1 MPEPS
6 TRLPSKGQSSAGSD
20 TPLGPRWFT
29 VGLVAAPTLLV
40 LFFMMGFIHVPA
52 DGSGASIQ
60 FPEMLRVNTPTA
72 GDTGAH
78 VLLPRIIEEMGFRV
92 GWPLGWS
99 NAWFAGFPVLYLYF
113 PLPMLAIV
121 LLDTVLPYGVAF
133 KMVHATGLVA
143 LPAATYF
150 MVRWIGFERI
160 VAGLAAVTG
169 GMFVF
174 MESSQVLGGNVK
186 SVILGEFSFSWSLA
200 LLAVYVGL
208 IVRDAEVRR
217 RIEPWPGV
225 VLAMVAASHIVSVVV
240 GVAVSGLLLL
250 RKSRRRVVLV
260 SWILGFGLVGFWAVP
275 FIVLI
280 LQGMSPDSNWQALT
294 GLTGPD
300 SPLPI
305 DLVPI
310 LPFAAVGLIWSLR
323 RRDRI
328 APIVGLAVIPLAAYF
343 LLPLLGLSIVYNG
356 RFLPFWYYGVFVLGG
371 IGIGRCVVAVGR
383 KIQAQVDG
391 VAVVAAAAAVTV
403 MVVAVFS
410 LSVVPSWVERSYA
423 GYEGRAVYPEYERLM
438 ATVDDLPP
446 GRIAWEW
453 NLAIG
458 AYGTPLALSLFP
470 YWSPEHPSMQGL
482 YYESSLTTPFNFIN
496 ESETS
501 RDPSFR
507 IPGLRYHPMDF
518 ARATPHL
525 ALYDVAYY
533 VSFTDE
539 AERSAFE
546 FGLEAVADA
555 PPWTVFALPP
565 SQSVDVAVLEP
576 SVWAGSSGFSD
587 AALEWYDDVD
597 NLDHW
602 LVASGPDSWARVG
615 FVAERLDGPS
625 AAYDV
630 DPNAVTN
637 IHIEDDSIS
646 FDTTAVGVPHL
657 VKVSYFPNWNAEGA
671 DGPFRAA
678 PSLMVVVPTEGSVV
692 LHFGRTWSETVGLA
706 LTVLAIGAVAAW
718 GFGRRRA
725 RRADGESQQA
735 PLVDEAPLG

>member
-1 MPEPS
+1 VLQGLASDSKWPGVTDVFGPS
-6 TRLPSKGQSSAGSD
+6 S
-20 TPLGPRWFT
+20 
-29 VGLVAAPTLLV
+29 
-40 LFFMMGFIHVPA
+40 
-52 DGSGASIQ
+52 
-60 FPEMLRVNTPTA
+60 
-72 GDTGAH
+72 
-78 VLLPRIIEEMGFRV
+78 
-92 GWPLGWS
+92 
-99 NAWFAGFPVLYLYF
+99 
-113 PLPMLAIV
+113 PLPMELAP
-121 LLDTVLPYGVAF
+121 VLPFA
-133 KMVHATGLVA
+133 
-143 LPAATYF
+143 
-150 MVRWIGFERI
+150 
-160 VAGLAAVTG
+160 
-169 GMFVF
+169 
-174 MESSQVLGGNVK
+174 
-186 SVILGEFSFSWSLA
+186 
-200 LLAVYVGL
+200 
-208 IVRDAEVRR
+208 
-217 RIEPWPGV
+217 
-225 VLAMVAASHIVSVVV
+225 VV
-240 GVAVSGLLLL
+240 GV
-250 RKSRRRVVLV
+250 
-260 SWILGFGLVGFWAVP
+260 
-275 FIVLI
+275 
-280 LQGMSPDSNWQALT
+280 
-294 GLTGPD
+294 
-300 SPLPI
+300 
-305 DLVPI
+305 
-310 LPFAAVGLIWSLR
+310 IWSLKR
-323 RRDRI
+323 GDRI
-328 APIVGLAVIPLAAYF
+328 AALVGLAVIPLVCYF
-343 LLPLLGLSIVYNG
+343 LIPRLGLSMMHNG
-356 RFLPFWYYGVFVLGG
+356 RFLPYWYYGVFVLGG
-371 IGIGRCVVAVGR
+371 IGIGRSVVALGRRIRTGVDGEAVVATAAATVVMAVAVGSMS
-383 KIQAQVDG
+383 
-391 VAVVAAAAAVTV
+391 
-403 MVVAVFS
+403 MVPTWVQ
-410 LSVVPSWVERSYA
+410 LSYS
-423 GYEGRAVYPEYERLM
+423 GYEARAGYPEYERLM
-438 ATVDDLPP
+438 NTVDTLPA
-446 GRIAWEW
+446 GRVTWEW
-453 NLAIG
+453 NTAIG
-458 AYGTPLALSLFP
+458 AYGTPFALALLP

-615 FVAERLDGPS
+615 SVAERLDEPS